1 MKSLKRKAN
10 KAAAEATKMAERAAQ
25 TAQHP
30 MELTNLDKV
39 VDELTAKFDGLI
51 EGFEADIPPTPEE
64 ATAKEEEWIE
74 GLNNEYWEEA
84 KGITGRDPEN
94 DKDNMQVRNRMLNR
108 KLNARKG
115 KLIGR
120 FGEEIGEMKDKAINV
135 LTDICQAELEEF
147 SSDIAERLPM
157 KSSELEDAGAAMLA
171 QVEDNVN
178 AAYPGGVDALDDFDD
193 DLGDVLSYSDWKL
206 QVASAI
212 EDLGTQNEGAKEE
225 AKKGYLVALYLSI
238 CEDLDDD
245 DDLGYFEDN
254 GEEFKADVRQK
265 IADVLEI
272 DTSALE

>member
-1 MKSLKRKAN
+1 MGFMKSLKRKAN

-193 DLGDVLSYSDWKL
+193 DLGDVLFL
-206 QVASAI
+206 QRL
-212 EDLGTQNEGAKEE
+212 ETPG
-225 AKKGYLVALYLSI
+225 
-238 CEDLDDD
+238 
-245 DDLGYFEDN
+245 
-254 GEEFKADVRQK
+254 RQCNRGSR
-265 IADVLEI
+265 DPE
-272 DTSALE
+272 